1 MVQKSRRRPPGHIMW
16 GIEMK
21 KLFPLL
27 GALALV
33 VTPAMAGDEKSKE
46 STEQSAAQEKD
57 RAPLKKPS
65 CLPRWEGVRSPF
77 IAPDVNSFNSSAAV

>member
-21 KLFPLL
+21 ELFPLL

-57 RAPLKKPS
+57 RAPVKKA
-65 CLPRWEGVRSPF
+65 V
-77 IAPDVNSFNSSAAV
+77 VSAAMGRCKITFHRA